1 MFLKVGTRVG
11 NLFSFLISLSEQPVA
26 YTTPGTMGQRS
37 LARNF
42 SGANEG
48 LEGTPYNVLYGE
60 TPLKKRK
67 RKDIGKEKGRD
78 NCHLVPTFFFT
89 YILTFSFVTRLK
101 TARFLSGVSPYCG
114 FYGVPSRPSLAPGEF
129 LARENPFETSPTDE
143 PNNLL
148 IQALS
153 RAGGITFS

>member
-1 MFLKVGTRVG
+1 
-11 NLFSFLISLSEQPVA
+11 
-26 YTTPGTMGQRS
+26 MGHRS

-48 LEGTPYNVLYGE
+48 LEGTPYNALYGE

-78 NCHLVPTFFFT
+78 NCHLFATFFFT

-101 TARFLSGVSPYCG
+101 TARFLSGVSPYCA
-114 FYGVPSRPSLAPGEF
+114 FYRVPSRPSLAPEEF
-129 LARENPFETSPTDE
+129 LVRENPFETSPIDE
-143 PNNLL
+143 PNDLL

-153 RAGGITFS
+153 RGDGITFA